1 MKKHEIL
8 KKEYLE
14 ILDDEIKAIKKKELE
29 LRQKNFIDESN
40 MEKIKYNIIDIFVK
54 MFNVSYNKV
63 YGKNVIDEINS
74 YNELYLTYMNFF
86 EKIPASW
93 KAKAEKDKKFDMD
106 KEYIIEKIKL
116 DTMEEVKFIFK
127 EVYRYTSSKDGV

>member
-1 MKKHEIL
+1 MKKHEML

-14 ILDDEIKAIKKKELE
+14 ILDDKMKSTNKKELE
-29 LRQKNFIDESN
+29 LRQENFIDEGN
-40 MEKIKYNIIDIFVK
+40 MKKIKYNIIDIFVK

-74 YNELYLTYMNFF
+74 YNEFYLTYMNFF

-93 KAKAEKDKKFDMD
+93 KVKAEKDKKFDMT

-116 DTMEEVKFIFK
+116 DTMEEVKSIFQVCYDK
-127 EVYRYTSSKDGV
+127 RL